1 MDDNQFIVE
10 MVSNLAWPIVVVA
23 SVFLLKDK
31 LKNLFSGGIKSAK
44 YGDKELHFFDGKQAI
59 SDVNVAPQNL
69 QHLIPNDPTGYR
81 EQVEMRLKAQL
92 EQVKTDNEKID
103 VLVKNLA
110 HQQLN
115 SAFENAYRYIYGS
128 QIRLLEYV
136 AVKGD
141 SISPLE
147 NLLPYYESFKG
158 STPELGNKTSMAEY
172 LNFLVQAGL
181 IKCNSPDEWSITKQG
196 AAFVTYL
203 TVNQLDKEKP
213 H

>member
-1 MDDNQFIVE
+1 

-31 LKNLFSGGIKSAK
+31 LKNLFAGGIKSAK
-44 YGDKELHFFDGKQAI
+44 YGDKELHFFDEKQAVT
-59 SDVNVAPQNL
+59 DVNVAPQNL
-69 QHLIPNDPTGYR
+69 QHLIPKDPTGYR
-81 EQVEMRLKAQL
+81 EQVEIRLKAQL
-92 EQVKTDNEKID
+92 EEVKTDNEKID

-128 QIRLLEYV
+128 QIRLLEYL

-141 SISPLE
+141 SNSHLE
-147 NLLPYYESFKG
+147 NLLPYYESFK
-158 STPELGNKTSMAEY
+158 SRTPELGDKTNMAEY
-172 LNFLVQAGL
+172 LDFLVQAGL
-181 IKCNSPDEWSITKQG
+181 IKCHSADEWIITKQG
-196 AAFVTYL
+196 DAFVTYL
-203 TVNQLDKEKP
+203 TVNQLDKVKP